1 MKKYFVMLLMLFI
14 FCSCAAGPVYVAKNE
29 SESIKSVYLRWKITG
44 TLQ

>member
-1 MKKYFVMLLMLFI
+1 MKKYFIMLLMLFI

-29 SESIKSVYLRWKITG
+29 SESTKNHVPRWKITG